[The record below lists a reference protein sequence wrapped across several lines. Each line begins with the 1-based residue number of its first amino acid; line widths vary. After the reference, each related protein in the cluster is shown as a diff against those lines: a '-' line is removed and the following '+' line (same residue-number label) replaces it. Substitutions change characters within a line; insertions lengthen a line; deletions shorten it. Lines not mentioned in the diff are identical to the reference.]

1 MTNPDKSPAGVDGR
15 DADKASEAQLAGGQ
29 KQKKRQFGALRGL
42 ISLDAEFFEPL
53 PESELTAWE

>member
-1 MTNPDKSPAGVDGR
+1 LTNPDKSPAGVDGG
-15 DADKASEAQLAGGQ
+15 DADKASDAKLAGQ

-53 PESELTAWE
+53 PESELAAWE